1 MLHAS
6 MQCWL
11 QVDLC
16 HVAAGMS
23 DAYWEFLLKPWDCAA
38 GVLLVREAG
47 GRVTTM
53 DGQPYTVFDR
63 SMLASG
69 PHLHDPLLEKMAPHM
84 TQLRQSEDFSNW
96 FVPNGYEK
104 FVKQARSA

>member
-1 MLHAS
+1 MCCSCLGCSSILHAS
-6 MQCWL
+6 TQCWL

-47 GRVTTM
+47 GQVTTLPPVLPAE
-53 DGQPYTVFDR
+53 GSSSIV
-63 SMLASG
+63 
-69 PHLHDPLLEKMAPHM
+69 
-84 TQLRQSEDFSNW
+84 
-96 FVPNGYEK
+96 
-104 FVKQARSA
+104 

>member
-1 MLHAS
+1 
-6 MQCWL
+6 
-11 QVDLC
+11 
-16 HVAAGMS
+16 
-23 DAYWEFLLKPWDCAA
+23 
-38 GVLLVREAG
+38 
-47 GRVTTM
+47 M
-53 DGQPYTVFDR
+53 DGQPYTVFDC

-104 FVKQARSA
+104 FVMQARSV